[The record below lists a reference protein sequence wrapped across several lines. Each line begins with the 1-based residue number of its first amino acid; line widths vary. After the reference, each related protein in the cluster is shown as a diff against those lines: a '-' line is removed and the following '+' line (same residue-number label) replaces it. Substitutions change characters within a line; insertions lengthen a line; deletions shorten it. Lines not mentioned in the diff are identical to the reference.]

1 VEAIAGFEE
10 NDRCQEIDRIA
21 YSFLSHDGGEERKSL
36 AAVAA
41 AEICMEEIIFLVP
54 STTRDNERPTHS
66 LHPTQQSRTDGS
78 SVMKSF
84 THPSSQAALLSSFLT
99 AEPRSPTNPMPHR
112 GSLYRIVDEDAIT
125 SIYVIDI
132 ALPDH
137 QSHELKFTSQ
147 HFDFC
152 QKLFAILDTE
162 SRGAVDR
169 HSVKEFVTLRCPVFC
184 RRDEDLRRIRGEP
197 PQKDAEKSPTFDEVW
212 KSVVESSR
220 TPEMRLTEADLNHVE
235 LGVEAWMVFC
245 RFIALAQYLEAK
257 RRFSARHLQQTMRHR
272 NSPRGSEVV
281 VVDVP
286 PPEPPA
292 PLSREQL
299 AHYERKSQSLP
310 LPELDLDHSLVAAHD
325 LARRRASSRAP
336 PQGTVKISLFG
347 NTSHHHHHHDYSVAG
362 FHSSSNASNV
372 VEFKVTYLK
381 NLDSS
386 ENDSPI
392 VVRRSMEDMKWLNDT
407 FKAHKVLGGTLCGRI
422 LPPFPG
428 SNGKILAS
436 QFQRDDTLLNSSIQK
451 TTGGAIAAA
460 AAGVEIIKDVAKSL
474 WKSESTKKKSSTT
487 KKNKS
492 KAKSSPSLSLS
503 LPESYYNPNSPA
515 GKARQVERYLNYLLE
530 HPALSTSFPLNTIL
544 KVSCAEKKERRD
556 IGFLCTD

>member
-1 VEAIAGFEE
+1 
-10 NDRCQEIDRIA
+10 
-21 YSFLSHDGGEERKSL
+21 
-36 AAVAA
+36 
-41 AEICMEEIIFLVP
+41 M
-54 STTRDNERPTHS
+54 
-66 LHPTQQSRTDGS
+66 
-78 SVMKSF
+78 
-84 THPSSQAALLSSFLT
+84 
-99 AEPRSPTNPMPHR
+99 
-112 GSLYRIVDEDAIT
+112 VDEDAIT

-132 ALPDH
+132 ALPDKA
-137 QSHELKFTSQ
+137 SHELKYTSQ

-169 HSVKEFVTLRCPVFC
+169 TSVKEFVTLRCPVFC
-184 RRDEDLRRIRGEP
+184 RRDEDLRRIRGE
-197 PQKDAEKSPTFDEVW
+197 QDAQKSPTFDEVW

-220 TPEMRLTEADLNHVE
+220 TPEMRLTDEDLETVE
-235 LGVEAWMVFC
+235 LGVEGWMVFC

-299 AHYERKSQSLP
+299 AQYERKSQAPLP

-325 LARRRASSRAP
+325 LARRRANSRP
-336 PQGTVKISLFG
+336 QQGTVKISLFG
-347 NTSHHHHHHDYSVAG
+347 SASHQHHHDYSG
-362 FHSSSNASNV
+362 FHGSSSSSND

-381 NLDSS
+381 NAESRD
-386 ENDSPI
+386 NDAPT

-436 QFQRDDTLLNSSIQK
+436 QFQRDDTLLNSSLQK

-474 WKSESTKKKSSTT
+474 WKSESSKKKSS
-487 KKNKS
+487 KPKNKA
-492 KAKSSPSLSLS
+492 KAKPSPLLSLS

-544 KVSCAEKKERRD
+544 KVSIWLGSSC
-556 IGFLCTD
+556 FSNYFY